1 MSEEMIVEN
10 CSPTLAGLKTAN
22 LFACEY
28 DTQESL
34 RRQIRSFNRTLVPKG
49 LCMLPLQMKDH
60 RALIYIYRPG
70 RLKADLSDKE
80 TESLLRR
87 FGYPA
92 GNPNQCV
99 ARLIGRL
106 EKYDSFP
113 HEIGLFLGYPPEDV
127 RGFIEQGAA
136 NYKYAGFWKVYGDE
150 EKAKKTFALYRRCMA
165 DYRKQWEKGQTVERL
180 AVSSK

>member
-22 LFACEY
+22 LFACDY

-70 RLKADLSDKE
+70 RLKADLSDAE
-80 TESLLRR
+80 TENLLAQ

-106 EKYDSFP
+106 EKCEDFP
-113 HEIGLFLGYPPEDV
+113 HEIGLFLGYPRRMCGALSSRERRTVNMQASGKSTEMRRRPEKPLPYT
-127 RGFIEQGAA
+127 GAA
-136 NYKYAGFWKVYGDE
+136 WQITGCSG
-150 EKAKKTFALYRRCMA
+150 KK
-165 DYRKQWEKGQTVERL
+165 ER
-180 AVSSK
+180 VWRNSQ